1 MNLLYIVNNFCSLR
15 VQRKE
20 YKKRP
25 LATIPLTLADG
36 IELGVSVY
44 VFQRIVKF
52 VIASLYM
59 TW

>member
-1 MNLLYIVNNFCSLR
+1 MNLLVNNICLLR

-25 LATIPLTLADG
+25 LATLPLILADG

-44 VFQRIVKF
+44 VFQHIVKF
-52 VIASLYM
+52 VIAISLYM